1 MISGGEII
9 ELNLEEID
17 PFGNKLD
24 SLEVK
29 GRTLRKI
36 LEDSA
41 KLLTPENEDDPSG
54 WFLQVSGNSID
65 FYPVLKGR
73 SNLFVCLFCSN
84 VIGSITVP

>member
-1 MISGGEII
+1 MIPAGEII
-9 ELNLEEID
+9 EGNLVEID

-29 GRTLRKI
+29 GKTLRKI

-54 WFLQVSGNSID
+54 EFFQVSGNSID
-65 FYPVLKGR
+65 FYPVL
-73 SNLFVCLFCSN
+73 
-84 VIGSITVP
+84 IG